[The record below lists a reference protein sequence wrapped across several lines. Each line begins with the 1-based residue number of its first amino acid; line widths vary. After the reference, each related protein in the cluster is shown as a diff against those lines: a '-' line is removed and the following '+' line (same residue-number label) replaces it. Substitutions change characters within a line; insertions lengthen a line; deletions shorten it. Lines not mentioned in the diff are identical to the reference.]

1 MAIKK
6 IIKLLVDT
14 GDAKKDLDD
23 ISDGVDNIDEGT
35 KKSKRGFIGLT
46 GGVKMLSG
54 AFKAMGIGLIIAA
67 FVKLKDLFSG
77 NMETARKFERA
88 GARVSAMFD
97 VIRDRLE
104 PLFEKLM
111 SVFTDPK
118 QAIKD
123 LWQTLKENIANRIE
137 ALIDTFKAFGKVI
150 KGVFTLDV
158 QMIKEGASDAA
169 DSFVQLATGLDD
181 VQQGAIKNGIKSVTK
196 ELNEE
201 GDAADRLTLAL
212 QKVRDMERG
221 MLGVRAEANKIIAES
236 RLLAEDDTKSN
247 EERLEALK
255 AAVAE
260 EERVAQI
267 EMDIQQEKID
277 ALQGLIDLGKSS
289 EEDIQKLA
297 EERARLTELQ
307 TASILRQKRVAAEV
321 GVFTAKVNTD
331 AAKKEQEKLD
341 RAEALIQAQ
350 ERGLE
355 VTEEMTSKEINAMIK
370 TFDKEQE
377 LEAKSLDT
385 LESSLMSKEELEL
398 KASADKFQKL
408 IDLANKYGQDT
419 TELEER
425 LRLEQQAIRDKF
437 DEEELK
443 KEQELQDAK
452 FNAVNSNIDK
462 VQAALSSLA
471 QIRQEQ
477 MTAEQNALEKQL
489 EDGIISEEQFEKK
502 SAKIAEEALKREK
515 RNAKFQILIDTAQGI
530 AAAIKAGA
538 GVPFPANLG
547 AILSGIAAVVAGIAQ
562 AKAVMNKVPGGGGGD
577 VDASTGAI
585 GGIGAG
591 LLPNMN
597 VLNPP
602 TGDSDMQP
610 VQAFVVETDISNAQA
625 LQEELEIQAT
635 L

>member
-1 MAIKK
+1 M
-6 IIKLLVDT
+6 
-14 GDAKKDLDD
+14 
-23 ISDGVDNIDEGT
+23 
-35 KKSKRGFIGLT
+35 
-46 GGVKMLSG
+46 
-54 AFKAMGIGLIIAA
+54 
-67 FVKLKDLFSG
+67 
-77 NMETARKFERA
+77 
-88 GARVSAMFD
+88 
-97 VIRDRLE
+97 
-104 PLFEKLM
+104 
-111 SVFTDPK
+111 
-118 QAIKD
+118 
-123 LWQTLKENIANRIE
+123 
-137 ALIDTFKAFGKVI
+137 
-150 KGVFTLDV
+150 
-158 QMIKEGASDAA
+158 
-169 DSFVQLATGLDD
+169 
-181 VQQGAIKNGIKSVTK
+181 
-196 ELNEE
+196 
-201 GDAADRLTLAL
+201 
-212 QKVRDMERG
+212 
-221 MLGVRAEANKIIAES
+221 
-236 RLLAEDDTKSN
+236 
-247 EERLEALK
+247 
-255 AAVAE
+255 
-260 EERVAQI
+260 
-267 EMDIQQEKID
+267 
-277 ALQGLIDLGKSS
+277 
-289 EEDIQKLA
+289 
-297 EERARLTELQ
+297 
-307 TASILRQKRVAAEV
+307 

-562 AKAVMNKVPGGGGGD
+562 AKAVMNKVPGGGGGGD